1 MHQISPAP
9 STQATTRDA
18 IFFSF
23 RQAALTEYFNEF
35 ARLEGDLDAIASEA
49 CRVVAEGMEA
59 RFTGMLQYRVDH
71 DIFVL
76 QAGTGWP
83 ARMIGCTR
91 VAADLGTT
99 AGLAWLTG
107 QLVQFQQLDATGC
120 IRVPKAMVGHGV
132 RRMVSVPI
140 RGDGHK
146 AFGLLEVGSTDA
158 DEFTRRDLTFLQSI
172 ADSVAAVM
180 SLQSS
185 RLGRTEQAELLA
197 GRQAALSGRLNVAV
211 GRQDPV
217 GIIYQ
222 QDTQSGTG

>member
-1 MHQISPAP
+1 MHQINPAS
-9 STQATTRDA
+9 STQATTGDA

-23 RQAALTEYFNEF
+23 RQAALTEYFDEF
-35 ARLEGDLDAIASEA
+35 ARLEGDLDAVALEA
-49 CRVVAEGMEA
+49 CQVVAEGMEA

-71 DIFVL
+71 DVFVL

-91 VAADLGTT
+91 VAADVGTT

-107 QLVQFQQLDATGC
+107 QLVQFRQLDAIGC
-120 IRVPKAMVGHGV
+120 IRVPEAMVGHGI

-140 RGDGHK
+140 RGGGQK
-146 AFGLLEVGSTDA
+146 AFGVLEVGSTDA

-172 ADSVAAVM
+172 ADIVAAVM
-180 SLQSS
+180 SLQSA
-185 RLGRTEQAELLA
+185 RLGWPEQAELLA
-197 GRQAALSGRLNVAV
+197 RRQAALPGRLNIAV
-211 GRQDPV
+211 GHQDPV

-222 QDTQSGTG
+222 QDARAG